1 MCGEKTSEKQFQTH
15 CNHPNIG
22 TGFGNHQQTDL
33 RVFLTHQG
41 NRKIAAEGN
50 ENGSYHTGQVIIVGI
65 AGQGDR
71 FIWWANSA
79 GGNVPAGKIGYVRFR
94 LPEDA
99 EDGDVYVVNLS
110 ARSAGG
116 KDARWTDNLTGLS
129 GVPLTVGGSIRVGA
143 SGQTTTETTVSSGTT
158 TTTAAVQSILY
169 GDVNVDGRV
178 DITDAVLLNKAVSG
192 AVSFDSQQRSNG
204 DCDVSGE
211 INGTDAILLMQF
223 LAHIIDTLP
232 DRG

>member
-1 MCGEKTSEKQFQTH
+1 M
-15 CNHPNIG
+15 
-22 TGFGNHQQTDL
+22 GNVTVTPEEL
-33 RVFLTHQG
+33 
-41 NRKIAAEGN
+41 AAEDN
-50 ENGSYHTGQVIIVGI
+50 IVELPISADRSYSTIAFGITWDSRLTYVESGADKGMGI

>member
-1 MCGEKTSEKQFQTH
+1 MCLPE
-15 CNHPNIG
+15 IG
-22 TGFGNHQQTDL
+22 C
-33 RVFLTHQG
+33 
-41 NRKIAAEGN
+41 
-50 ENGSYHTGQVIIVGI
+50 
-65 AGQGDR
+65 
-71 FIWWANSA
+71 
-79 GGNVPAGKIGYVRFR
+79 RFR

-178 DITDAVLLNKAVSG
+178 DITDAVLLNKAVSVQYRSTASSG
-192 AVSFDSQQRSNG
+192 ATETAMSARDQRYGRHSADAVPGAYRLIRCRIG
-204 DCDVSGE
+204 DK
-211 INGTDAILLMQF
+211 A
-223 LAHIIDTLP
+223 
-232 DRG
+232 